1 MTATVVRQ
9 FDSQVQEIFR
19 LAQKPTLQA
28 LGYAL
33 RHRDVWPDDF
43 SWNYSRV
50 DCCAMGLAAR
60 LWPKRIHRFSGMAP
74 TFVELQKVFNLSTL
88 AACAI
93 FFGSEQHSLLFKRQE
108 TTPEMVA
115 DVIDHYLAR
124 GEFAIIVR
132 FFYRNFFLLPSR

>member
-9 FDSQVQEIFR
+9 FDRQVQDIVR

-28 LGYAL
+28 LAYAL

-43 SWNYSRV
+43 TWNYSRT

-60 LWPKRIHRFSGMAP
+60 LWPIYCFSGMAP
-74 TFVELQKVFNLSTL
+74 TIGELQKVFNLSTM
-88 AACAI
+88 AACVI

-108 TTPEMVA
+108 TTPDMVA
-115 DVIDHYLAR
+115 NVIDHYLAR
-124 GEFAIIVR
+124 GELAIILR
-132 FFYRNFFLLPSR
+132 FFYRNFLQLR